1 MPEVL
6 DAPQR
11 APNVRALL
19 DHSAR
24 VTKVRARAPL
34 RLGFAGGGTDVSPYS
49 DTFGGC
55 VLNATISM
63 FAHCSIEVRNDQKVK
78 FVALDYEQ
86 EVEAHTDAD
95 IAPSGPLALHKAVYR
110 RIVRQYLGGACLPVT
125 VMTASDAPAGS
136 GLGSSSTLVVAMIE
150 AYREL
155 LALPLGEY
163 DVAHLAYVIEREDVG
178 QAGGRQDQYPATF
191 GGINFIE
198 FSAGQAIVNPLRI
211 RQSTLMEL
219 EAMLVLYLTGIS
231 RESAKIIAQQSAT
244 LRSGHEVALQAMH
257 QIKRETYVMKDAL
270 LHNDLLAFSDTL
282 GLAGKPRSGRRRDY
296 QRRDQPDPRHGV
308 VRRRAVGQGLRCR
321 WWGLPIFHGCARSDG
336 RASCRRW
343 HASRALL
350 CVAALLKAAPT
361 LGVSACAPRYL
372 LLALTRLRHA
382 LEDRFGVQDG
392 LLLPPLVIVS
402 HERVLRLRL
411 LRCTGGDAGKGE
423 TGEQQAHFSQSI
435 GPRPRF

>member
-63 FAHCSIEVRNDQKVK
+63 FAHCSIEVRSDQKVK

-86 EVEAHTDAD
+86 EVESSHRCRTQTVRATGVAQGSIPPDR
-95 IAPSGPLALHKAVYR
+95 APIPRGCV
-110 RIVRQYLGGACLPVT
+110 
-125 VMTASDAPAGS
+125 PAGDS
-136 GLGSSSTLVVAMIE
+136 DDRIRCTGWIGLGSSSTLVVAMIE

-178 QAGGRQDQYPATF
+178 QAGRRQDQYAATF

-257 QIKRETYVMKDAL
+257 QIKREAYVMKDAL

-282 GLAGKPRSGRRRDY
+282 GRSWQAKKRTAAGITNTEINRIHDMALSAGALSGKVSGAGGGGFLFFMVPPERR
-296 QRRDQPDPRHGV
+296 P
-308 VRRRAVGQGLRCR
+308 
-321 WWGLPIFHGCARSDG
+321 
-336 RASCRRW
+336 
-343 HASRALL
+343 
-350 CVAALLKAAPT
+350 
-361 LGVSACAPRYL
+361 
-372 LLALTRLRHA
+372 
-382 LEDRFGVQDG
+382 
-392 LLLPPLVIVS
+392 
-402 HERVLRLRL
+402 RL
-411 LRCTGGDAGKGE
+411 LQALAREPGLTMRCCFTEGGA
-423 TGEQQAHFSQSI
+423 QAW
-435 GPRPRF
+435 RV